1 MVKTAS
7 KGGLMD
13 FYVGIDVSKFKHT
26 VAIIDQNGEVRKKSF
41 DISNSREGFDSLLN
55 ELGLLG
61 LKEQIKIGME
71 ATGHY
76 MNCLV
81 RFLISNGYQVQIY
94 NPSLIAR
101 FRESEA
107 VNLAKTDNLDAMLI
121 AKYIA
126 THPFTSSPQISYL
139 IGEIRKISRAKYF
152 LFGDKTACY
161 NRLLKYLDETFPEF
175 VSFFKKNEDGSRKN
189 MSRSLFESPTIRFL
203 LSEYTSATKMARM
216 RVETGETLRRMSK
229 GAISFNRFNQLRELA
244 KNSIGYST
252 EVDEEIIRN
261 LVDQVRIID
270 GEIDNLN
277 ELLDPLMEELNS
289 PILSIPGIGVNLAA
303 MIIGEIGDINRFS
316 SPEKLIKFAGLDVK
330 VYQSGTIN
338 IKGHIRKRGSPI
350 LRYALALSVQKL
362 RIHSPVFSEYYYSK
376 LRQGKAANVAIIA
389 TTRKLIRVIW
399 KMMTTNQIFD
409 NIKRD

>member
-1 MVKTAS
+1 MVNTAS

-26 VAIIDQNGEVRKKSF
+26 IAIIDENAEIRKKSF

-81 RFLISNGYQVQIY
+81 RCLISNGYQVQIY
-94 NPSLIAR
+94 NPSLISK
-101 FRESEA
+101 FRDSES

-121 AKYIA
+121 AKYVA

-139 IGEIRKISRAKYF
+139 IGEIRKITRAKYF

-161 NRLLKYLDETFPEF
+161 NHLLRYLDEIFPEF

-189 MSRSLFESPTIRFL
+189 MGRNLFESSTIRWL
-203 LSEYTSATKMARM
+203 LSNYPSAFKMAKM
-216 RVETGETLRRMSK
+216 RVETGEALRRMSK

-252 EVDEEIIRN
+252 EVDEQIVKN
-261 LVDQVRIID
+261 LVEQVRIID
-270 GEIDNLN
+270 DEIDNLN
-277 ELLDPLMEELNS
+277 ELLEPLMEELNS
-289 PILSIPGIGVNLAA
+289 PILTIPGIGINLAA

-338 IKGHIRKRGSPI
+338 HKGHIRKRGSPI

-376 LRQGKAANVAIIA
+376 IRQGKVTNVAIIA

-399 KMMTTNQIFD
+399 KMMTTNQVFE

>member
-1 MVKTAS
+1 MVNTAR
-7 KGGLMD
+7 KEGLMD

-26 VAIIDQNGEVRKKSF
+26 VAIIDEEGEIRKKSF

-61 LKEQIKIGME
+61 EKEQIKIGME

-76 MNCLV
+76 MSCLV
-81 RFLISNGYQVQIY
+81 RCLISNGYQVQIY
-94 NPSLIAR
+94 NPSLISM
-101 FRESEA
+101 FRDSES

-121 AKYIA
+121 AKYVA

-152 LFGDKTACY
+152 LFGDKASCY
-161 NRLLKYLDETFPEF
+161 NHLLRYLDEVFPEF

-189 MSRSLFESPTIRFL
+189 MGRNLFESPTIRWL
-203 LSEYTSATKMARM
+203 LSEYTSPQKMARM
-216 RVETGETLRRMSK
+216 RSETGETLRRMSK
-229 GAISFNRFNQLRELA
+229 GSISFNKFNQLRELA

-252 EVDEEIIRN
+252 EADEQIIRN
-261 LVDQVRIID
+261 LVTQVRIID
-270 GEIDNLN
+270 EEIDMLN
-277 ELLDPLMEELNS
+277 ELLEPLMEELDS
-289 PILSIPGIGVNLAA
+289 PILTIPGIGINLAA
-303 MIIGEIGDINRFS
+303 MIIGEIGDISRFS
-316 SPEKLIKFAGLDVK
+316 NPEKLIKFAGLDVK

-338 IKGHIRKRGSPI
+338 HKGHIRKRGSPI
-350 LRYALALSVQKL
+350 LRYALSLGVQKL

-376 LRQGKAANVAIIA
+376 LRQGKATNVAIIA

-399 KMMTTNQIFD
+399 KMMTTNQVFE

>member
-1 MVKTAS
+1 
-7 KGGLMD
+7 MD

-41 DISNSREGFDSLLN
+41 NISNSLEGFDSLLN

-61 LKEQIKIGME
+61 QKEQIKIGME

-81 RFLISNGYQVQIY
+81 RCLISNGYQVQIY

-139 IGEIRKISRAKYF
+139 IGEIRKITRAKYF

-161 NRLLKYLDETFPEF
+161 NHLLRYLDEIFPEF

-189 MSRSLFESPTIRFL
+189 MGRNLFESPTIRWL
-203 LSEYTSATKMARM
+203 LSNYTSAFKMAKM
-216 RVETGETLRRMSK
+216 RVETGEALRRMSK

-252 EVDEEIIRN
+252 EVDEQIVKN

-270 GEIDNLN
+270 DEIDNLN
-277 ELLDPLMEELNS
+277 ELLEPLMEELNS
-289 PILSIPGIGVNLAA
+289 PILTIPGIGINLAA
-303 MIIGEIGDINRFS
+303 MIIGEIGDIKRFS
-316 SPEKLIKFAGLDVK
+316 SPEKLIKYAGLDVK

-376 LRQGKAANVAIIA
+376 IRQGKVTNVAIIA

-399 KMMTTNQIFD
+399 KMMTTNQVFD

>member
-1 MVKTAS
+1 MVKTAR
-7 KGGLMD
+7 KDGLMD

-41 DISNSREGFDSLLN
+41 DISNSREGFDSLLI

-61 LKEQIKIGME
+61 QKEQIKIGME

-81 RFLISNGYQVQIY
+81 RCLISNGYQVQIY
-94 NPSLIAR
+94 NPSLISK
-101 FRESEA
+101 FRDSES

-121 AKYIA
+121 ARYIA

-139 IGEIRKISRAKYF
+139 VNEIRKISRAKYF
-152 LFGDKTACY
+152 LFGDKTCCY
-161 NRLLKYLDETFPEF
+161 NHLLRYLDEIFPEF
-175 VSFFKKNEDGSRKN
+175 VSFFKKNEDGTRKN
-189 MSRSLFESPTIRFL
+189 MGRNLFESRTIRFL

-216 RVETGETLRRMSK
+216 RVETGETLRKMSK

-252 EVDEEIIRN
+252 EVDEQIVRN

-270 GEIDNLN
+270 DEIDNLN
-277 ELLDPLMEELNS
+277 ELLEPLMKELNS
-289 PILSIPGIGVNLAA
+289 TILTIPGIGINLAA

-330 VYQSGTIN
+330 IYQSGTIN
-338 IKGHIRKRGSPI
+338 HKGHIRKRGSPI

-362 RIHSPVFSEYYYSK
+362 RIHSPIFSEYYYSK
-376 LRQGKAANVAIIA
+376 LRQGKATNVAIIA

-399 KMMTTNQIFD
+399 KMMTTNQVFD
-409 NIKRD
+409 NVKR

>member
-1 MVKTAS
+1 MVKTAR

-26 VAIIDQNGEVRKKSF
+26 VAIIDQDGEIRKKSF
-41 DISNSREGFDSLLN
+41 DVSNSQEGFDSLLI

-81 RFLISNGYQVQIY
+81 RCLVSNGYQVQIY

-107 VNLAKTDNLDAMLI
+107 VNLAKTDNLDALLI
-121 AKYIA
+121 AKYVA
-126 THPFTSSPQISYL
+126 THPFTSSPQISYI

-161 NRLLKYLDETFPEF
+161 NHLLKYLDEVFPEF
-175 VSFFKKNEDGSRKN
+175 VSFFKKNEDGTRKN
-189 MSRSLFESPTIRFL
+189 MGRNLFESSTIRWL
-203 LSEYTSATKMARM
+203 LSEYTSPQKMARM
-216 RVETGETLRRMSK
+216 RSETGETLRRMSK
-229 GAISFNRFNQLRELA
+229 GAISFNRFHQLRELA

-252 EVDEEIIRN
+252 KVDEQIIRN
-261 LVDQVRIID
+261 LVTQVRIID
-270 GEIDNLN
+270 EEIDMLN
-277 ELLDPLMEELNS
+277 ELLEPLMEELNS
-289 PILSIPGIGVNLAA
+289 PILTIPGIGINLAA
-303 MIIGEIGDINRFS
+303 MIIGEIGDIHRFS
-316 SPEKLIKFAGLDVK
+316 NPEKLIKFAGLDVK

-338 IKGHIRKRGSPI
+338 HKGHIRKRGSPI
-350 LRYALALSVQKL
+350 LRYALALSAQKL

-376 LRQGKAANVAIIA
+376 LNQGKATNVAIIA

-399 KMMTTNQIFD
+399 KMMTTNQVFE

>member
-1 MVKTAS
+1 MVNTAR
-7 KGGLMD
+7 KEGLMD
-13 FYVGIDVSKFKHT
+13 FYIGIDVSKFKHT
-26 VAIIDQNGEVRKKSF
+26 VAIIDQNGEIRKKSF

-81 RFLISNGYQVQIY
+81 RCLISNGYQVQIY
-94 NPSLIAR
+94 NPSLISM
-101 FRESEA
+101 FRDSES

-121 AKYIA
+121 AKYVA
-126 THPFTSSPQISYL
+126 THPFTSSPQLSYL

-152 LFGDKTACY
+152 LFGDKTCCY
-161 NRLLKYLDETFPEF
+161 NHILRYLDEVFPEF
-175 VSFFKKNEDGSRKN
+175 ASFFDKKEDGSKA
-189 MSRSLFESPTIRFL
+189 SRGRNLFESPTIRWL
-203 LSEYTSATKMARM
+203 LSEYTSPQKMAKM
-216 RVETGETLRRMSK
+216 RIETGETLRRMSK
-229 GAISFNRFNQLRELA
+229 GSISFNRFNQLRELA

-252 EVDEEIIRN
+252 EVDEQIIRN
-261 LVDQVRIID
+261 LVTQVRIID
-270 GEIDNLN
+270 EEIEMLN
-277 ELLDPLMEELNS
+277 ELLEPLMEEINS
-289 PILSIPGIGVNLAA
+289 PILTIPGIGNNLAA
-303 MIIGEIGDINRFS
+303 MIIGEIGDISRFEN
-316 SPEKLIKFAGLDVK
+316 PEKLIKFAGLDVK

-338 IKGHIRKRGSPI
+338 HKGHIRKRGSPI

-376 LRQGKAANVAIIA
+376 LRQGKATNVAIIA

-399 KMMTTNQIFD
+399 KMMTTDQVFD

>member
-1 MVKTAS
+1 MVKTAG
-7 KGGLMD
+7 KEGLMD

-81 RFLISNGYQVQIY
+81 RCLISNGYQVQIY

-161 NRLLKYLDETFPEF
+161 NHLLRYLDETFPEF

-252 EVDEEIIRN
+252 EVDEQIIRN

-303 MIIGEIGDINRFS
+303 MILGEIGDINRFS

-376 LRQGKAANVAIIA
+376 LRQGKATNVAIIA

>member
-61 LKEQIKIGME
+61 QKEQIKIGME

-81 RFLISNGYQVQIY
+81 RCLISNGYQVQIY
-94 NPSLIAR
+94 NPSLISK
-101 FRESEA
+101 FRDSES

-121 AKYIA
+121 AKYVA
-126 THPFTSSPQISYL
+126 THPFTSSPQLSYL

-152 LFGDKTACY
+152 LFGDKATCY
-161 NRLLKYLDETFPEF
+161 NHLLRYLDEIFPEF
-175 VSFFKKNEDGSRKN
+175 VPFFKKNEDGSRKN
-189 MSRSLFESPTIRFL
+189 MGRNLFESPTIRWL
-203 LSEYTSATKMARM
+203 LSSYPSASKMAKM

-229 GAISFNRFNQLRELA
+229 GSISFNRFNQLRELA
-244 KNSIGYST
+244 KKSIGYST
-252 EVDEEIIRN
+252 DVDELIIRN
-261 LVDQVRIID
+261 LITQIETIDDEID
-270 GEIDNLN
+270 GLN
-277 ELLDPLMEELNS
+277 EILEPLMKELNS
-289 PILSIPGIGVNLAA
+289 PILTIPGIGVNLAA

-376 LRQGKAANVAIIA
+376 LNQGKATNVAIIA

-399 KMMTTNQIFD
+399 KMMTTNQVFD
-409 NIKRD
+409 NIKR

>member
-1 MVKTAS
+1 MNKTAR
-7 KGGLMD
+7 KEGLMD

-26 VAIIDQNGEVRKKSF
+26 VAIIDEEGEIRKKSF

-81 RFLISNGYQVQIY
+81 RCLVSNGYQVQIY

-107 VNLAKTDNLDAMLI
+107 VNLAKTDNLDALLI
-121 AKYIA
+121 AKYVA
-126 THPFTSSPQISYL
+126 THPFTSSPQLSYL
-139 IGEIRKISRAKYF
+139 INEIRKISRAKYF
-152 LFGDKTACY
+152 LIGDKTACY
-161 NRLLKYLDETFPEF
+161 NHLLRYLDESFPEF
-175 VSFFKKNEDGSRKN
+175 VGFFKKNEDGTRKN
-189 MSRSLFESPTIRFL
+189 MGRSLFESPSIRWL
-203 LSEYTSATKMARM
+203 LSEYTSPQKMARM
-216 RVETGETLRRMSK
+216 RVETGETLRRMSR
-229 GAISFNRFNQLRELA
+229 GSISFNRFNQLRELA

-252 EVDEEIIRN
+252 EVDEQIIRN

-270 GEIDNLN
+270 EEIDYLN
-277 ELLDPLMEELNS
+277 EMLEPLMEQLNS
-289 PILSIPGIGVNLAA
+289 PILTIPGIGMNLAA
-303 MIIGEIGDINRFS
+303 MIIGEIGDISRFDN
-316 SPEKLIKFAGLDVK
+316 PEKLIKYAGLDVK
-330 VYQSGTIN
+330 IYQSGTIN
-338 IKGHIRKRGSPI
+338 HRGHIRKRGSPI

-376 LRQGKAANVAIIA
+376 LHQGKATNVAIIA

-399 KMMTTNQIFD
+399 KMMTTNQVFD
-409 NIKRD
+409 NLKRD